1 LSPDKTIKFNHPD
14 LPLPPDLSKSCKE
27 LDDYLS
33 GLKGESDMS
42 QRRHMRYAKM
52 SRTRQ
57 QNVLKQVNVV
67 EVPIDKR
74 SVVICNNTLDKR
86 SVVIC
91 NNTLEDSSI
100 IVEKRVGYRV
110 SCPRCS
116 WTWVWHGRKDRF
128 FISCSRC
135 HKSFKLNWK

>member
-74 SVVICNNTLDKR
+74 SVVICNNTL
-86 SVVIC
+86 
-91 NNTLEDSSI
+91 EDSSI

-110 SCPRCS
+110 TCPRCS

>member
-74 SVVICNNTLDKR
+74 SVVICNN
-86 SVVIC
+86 S
-91 NNTLEDSSI
+91 LEDSSI
-100 IVEKRVGYRV
+100 IVEQRVGYRV
-110 SCPRCS
+110 TCPRCS

>member
-33 GLKGESDMS
+33 SLKESSEMS
-42 QRRHMRYAKM
+42 QRRQIRYAKM
-52 SRTRQ
+52 ARTRQ
-57 QNVLKQVNVV
+57 INALEN
-67 EVPIDKR
+67 EVKEVTIDER
-74 SVVICNNTLDKR
+74 SAA
-86 SVVIC
+86 IC

-100 IVEKRVGYRV
+100 IIEKRVGYKV
-110 SCPRCS
+110 TCPHCCYS
-116 WTWVWHGRKDRF
+116 WTWFGKKDRF
-128 FISCSRC
+128 FVSCSRC

>member
-33 GLKGESDMS
+33 GLKGESDIS

-74 SVVICNNTLDKR
+74 SVVICNNTL
-86 SVVIC
+86 
-91 NNTLEDSSI
+91 EDSSI

-110 SCPRCS
+110 TCPRCS

>member
-14 LPLPPDLSKSCKE
+14 LPLPPDLSKSRKE

-57 QNVLKQVNVV
+57 QNVSKQVNVV
-67 EVPIDKR
+67 EVPI
-74 SVVICNNTLDKR
+74 DKR

-110 SCPRCS
+110 TCPRCS

-128 FISCSRC
+128 FISCSKC